1 MKRNLILLIL
11 ITVINTFLIAE
22 NPILKGFADPHM
34 KIWNGRMYLSV
45 GKDESPEIKGFCMP
59 YWAIYSTTDM
69 VNWRL
74 ECNIDPKNTYLGAGS
89 KICWATDITT
99 KDGKYYFYFSK
110 GGTSSGVLRA
120 DNPNGPYV
128 DYIRGPLLFPDAI
141 NHHKYDPTIFIDDDG
156 QQYIIFGR
164 DGNLNDTIIHYQIAK
179 LKPDMM
185 SYEPNQSIMTD
196 QKYGFGAIKRAT
208 DHQYFHKHDSL
219 YYLSRDA
226 FYMTSKNIYGPFS
239 NPRVMAKNTGHSSF
253 CEYNGQWYHCWEF
266 TEEDHDNRCYRQ
278 VMLTYNHYKN
288 NGDIVDDVNFMQKG
302 KYYRYGVGNY
312 DAAWDTIQAEW
323 YFKKSQGMKK
333 RECPNGGFEIQNI
346 KNGDYL
352 NFPNMKNLTAKTT
365 INFCVSSENTKG
377 CIIEIRKDSEKGQI
391 LGTCKVSSTA
401 SWKTYQT
408 VSCKLKNEA
417 GTANLYFVFKG
428 KNDELMRLDWFKFT
442 TK

>member
-45 GKDESPEIKGFCMP
+45 AKDESPEIKGFCMP

-164 DGNLNDTIIHYQIAK
+164 DGNLNDTIIHSQIAK

-219 YYLSRDA
+219 CIHR
-226 FYMTSKNIYGPFS
+226 FS
-239 NPRVMAKNTGHSSF
+239 CG
-253 CEYNGQWYHCWEF
+253 
-266 TEEDHDNRCYRQ
+266 
-278 VMLTYNHYKN
+278 
-288 NGDIVDDVNFMQKG
+288 
-302 KYYRYGVGNY
+302 
-312 DAAWDTIQAEW
+312 
-323 YFKKSQGMKK
+323 
-333 RECPNGGFEIQNI
+333 
-346 KNGDYL
+346 
-352 NFPNMKNLTAKTT
+352 
-365 INFCVSSENTKG
+365 
-377 CIIEIRKDSEKGQI
+377 
-391 LGTCKVSSTA
+391 
-401 SWKTYQT
+401 
-408 VSCKLKNEA
+408 
-417 GTANLYFVFKG
+417 
-428 KNDELMRLDWFKFT
+428 
-442 TK
+442 